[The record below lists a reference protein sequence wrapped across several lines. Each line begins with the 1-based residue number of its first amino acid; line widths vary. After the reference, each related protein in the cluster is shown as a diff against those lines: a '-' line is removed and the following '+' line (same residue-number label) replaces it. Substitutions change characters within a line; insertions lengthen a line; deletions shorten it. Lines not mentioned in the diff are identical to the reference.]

1 MNTGLKFALGVCS
14 LSLLFSCAQKLPY
27 QDTSLTA
34 EQRAEDL
41 LPRLTLEEK
50 VALMQNASPAIPRL
64 GIKEYDWWN
73 EALHGVGRAGLATV
87 FPQSIGMGASFNDS
101 LLYEV
106 FNAVSDEA
114 RVKSRIFSENGV
126 LKRYQGLTFWTPNV
140 NIFRDPR
147 WGRGQETYGEDPY
160 LTGQLGMAV
169 VRGLQGPEDGKYD
182 KLHACAKHFAVHS
195 GPEWNRHSFDA
206 ENIAP
211 RDLWETY
218 LPAFKDLVQKADVKE
233 VMCAYNRFEG
243 EPCCGSNRLL
253 MQILRDEW
261 GYKGIVVSDC
271 GAISDFYR
279 PGTHGTHPDKEH
291 ASAGAVLSG
300 TDLECGGEY
309 GSLADAVKAGLIDEK
324 QIDVSLKR
332 LLTARFELGEM
343 DEQPAWAEIP
353 ASTLNSKEHQDLA
366 LRMARES
373 LVLLQNKNNILP
385 LNTGL
390 KVAVMG
396 PNANDSV
403 MQWGNYNG
411 IPGHTVT
418 LLEAVRSKLPEGQV
432 MYEPGCDRTSRE
444 ALQSLF
450 SECSINGKPGF
461 SAEYWNNR
469 ICEGEVVATDQISTP
484 FHFATTGATTFA
496 PGVEITNFSA
506 RYESVFRPLQSGDVA
521 FRFQLDGEVTL
532 MVDGE
537 QVAQKVYVKNPTNLY
552 TLQAKAGKEY
562 HIEILFKQ
570 RNERATLDFDL
581 GKQVEINLNLAVE
594 KVKDADIVLFAG
606 GISPSLEGEE
616 MPVEVPGFKG
626 GDRTDIELP
635 AVQRDLL
642 KALKKTGKKVVF
654 INYSGSAIG
663 LVPESNTCEAIL
675 QAWYPGQ
682 AGGTAIVDVLF
693 GDYNPA
699 GRLPV
704 TFYKDAG
711 QLPDFEDYSMKGRTY
726 RYMQQQ
732 PLFPFGH
739 GLSYTTFTY
748 GEANLS
754 KNTIGDGG
762 AVTLTIPVS
771 NAGQRDGDEVVQVY
785 LRCMADKEGPHYTLR
800 AFKRVH
806 IPAGETK
813 QVTIS
818 LTYESFEW
826 FDTATNT
833 VHPLKGTYELLYGG
847 SSDKNKLK
855 TIVMNVQ

>member
-1 MNTGLKFALGVCS
+1 MKTGLKFALGVCS

-87 FPQSIGMGASFNDS
+87 FPQAIGMGASFNDS

-106 FNAVSDEA
+106 FDAVSDEA

-279 PGTHGTHPDKEH
+279 PETHGTHPDKEH

-324 QIDVSLKR
+324 LIDVSLKR

-461 SAEYWNNR
+461 LAEYWNNR
-469 ICEGEVVATDQISTP
+469 TREGEVVATDQISTP

-496 PGVEITNFSA
+496 PGVEITDFSA
-506 RYESVFRPLQSGDVA
+506 RYESVFRPSQSGDVA

-594 KVKDADIVLFAG
+594 KVKDADVVLFAG

-616 MPVEVPGFKG
+616 MPVEVSGFKG

-642 KALKKTGKKVVF
+642 RTLKKAGKKVVF

-704 TFYKDAG
+704 IFYKDAG

-732 PLFPFGH
+732 PLYPFGY
-739 GLSYTTFTY
+739 GLSYTTFIY
-748 GEANLS
+748 GEANLG
-754 KNTIGDGG
+754 KNTIGKGET
-762 AVTLTIPVS
+762 AMLTVPVS
-771 NAGQRDGDEVVQVY
+771 NVGQRDGDEVVQVY
-785 LRCMADKEGPHYTLR
+785 LRSPADKDGPRYTLR

-806 IPAGETK
+806 IPAGQTK
-813 QVTIS
+813 SVTIP
-818 LTYESFEW
+818 LTHESFEW
-826 FDTATNT
+826 FDEATNT
-833 VHPLKGTYELLYGG
+833 MHPVAGTYELLYGG

-855 TIVMNVQ
+855 AIVMNVQ